1 MKVLVVG
8 QGGREHALVWKLAQ
22 SPRVSRLYCAP
33 GNAGIAELATCVPI
47 GDTDIEGLVRFA
59 KEEGIDLTV
68 VGPEAPLVAGVV
80 DCFEEEGLRI
90 FGPRREAAMLEGSK
104 SFAKAV
110 MEKYGIPTARYQAF
124 EDYEAALRYLRE
136 HGAPVVLKAD
146 GLAAGKGVTV
156 AKTLEEAE
164 AALER
169 MMREKVFGEA
179 GSRVV
184 IEEFLQGQEL
194 SLMAFVDGETVL
206 PMVPVQDHKPV
217 FDGDRGPN
225 TGGMGTYSPTP
236 QLPQSV
242 IEESIRRIL
251 QPVAK
256 AMVAEGKP
264 YRGVLYGGLMVTAEG
279 PKVIEFNAR
288 FGDPETQVVLPRL
301 EAFLLEV
308 LEAVVDGRLAEVNL
322 TWRKEAVVCVIL
334 ASEGYPGAYPKGRII
349 QGLFSPEEQQQREV
363 YLFHSGT
370 VRENGQWLTNGGR
383 VLGVTALGQDLA
395 AARDKAYQAIEG
407 IRFEGMHYRRDIG
420 LRGLKEEY

>member
-8 QGGREHALVWKLAQ
+8 QGGREHALVWKLSQ

-47 GDTDIEGLVRFA
+47 GDTDIEGLVLFA

-80 DCFEEEGLRI
+80 DRFEEEGLRI

-110 MEKYGIPTARYQAF
+110 MAKYGIPTARYQAF

-156 AKTLEEAE
+156 AMTLEEAE

-301 EAFLLEV
+301 ETDLLEV

-322 TWRKEAVVCVIL
+322 TWRKDAAVCVIL

-395 AARDKAYQAIEG
+395 AAREKAYRAIEG

-420 LRGLKEEY
+420 LRGLKEEN

>member
-47 GDTDIEGLVRFA
+47 SETDLDGLVRFA

-68 VGPEAPLVAGVV
+68 VGPEAPLVAGLV
-80 DCFEEEGLRI
+80 DRFEAEGLRV
-90 FGPRREAAMLEGSK
+90 FGPRKEAAMLEGSK
-104 SFAKAV
+104 AFAKEI
-110 MEKYGIPTARYQAF
+110 MSKYGIPTAQYQSF
-124 EDYEAALRYLRE
+124 EDYDEALRYVRE
-136 HGAPVVLKAD
+136 HGAPIVLKAD

-156 AKTLEEAE
+156 AQTLEEAE

-169 MMREKVFGEA
+169 MMKDKVFGEA
-179 GSRVV
+179 GKRVV
-184 IEEFLQGQEL
+184 VEEFLQGQEL

-217 FDGDRGPN
+217 FDGDKGPN

-242 IEESIRRIL
+242 IEESVERIL
-251 QPVAK
+251 KPVAK

-301 EAFLLEV
+301 ETDLLDV
-308 LEAVVDGRLAEVNL
+308 LEAVVEGRLADIQL
-322 TWRKEAVVCVIL
+322 QWKREAAVCVIL
-334 ASEGYPGAYPKGRII
+334 ASEGYPGSYPKGRVIE
-349 QGLFSPEEQQQREV
+349 GLFDPEEQRKRQV

-370 VRENGQWLTNGGR
+370 ARKDGQWLTNGGR
-383 VLGVTALGQDLA
+383 VLGVTALGEDLA
-395 AARDKAYQAIEG
+395 AAREKAYRAIEE
-407 IRFEGMHYRRDIG
+407 IRFEGMHYRKDIG
-420 LRGLKEEY
+420 LRGLSV

>member
-1 MKVLVVG
+1 MLVVG
-8 QGGREHALVWKLAQ
+8 QGGREHALVWKLSQ

-179 GSRVV
+179 GSCVV

-301 EAFLLEV
+301 ETDLLEV

-322 TWRKEAVVCVIL
+322 TWRKEAAVCVIL
-334 ASEGYPGAYPKGRII
+334 ASEGYPGTYPKGRII

-370 VRENGQWLTNGGR
+370 NRENGQWLTNGGR

-407 IRFEGMHYRRDIG
+407 IQFEGMHYRRDIG
-420 LRGLKEEY
+420 MRGLKEEN

>member
-47 GDTDIEGLVRFA
+47 GDTDVEGLIRFA
-59 KEEGIDLTV
+59 KEEGIGLTI
-68 VGPEAPLVAGVV
+68 VGPEAPLVAGLV
-80 DCFEEEGLRI
+80 DRFEAEGLRV

-104 SFAKAV
+104 AFAKEIMA
-110 MEKYGIPTARYQAF
+110 KYGIPTARYQAF
-124 EDYEAALRYLRE
+124 EDYEAALRHVRE

-156 AKTLEEAE
+156 AMTLEEAE
-164 AALER
+164 AALAR
-169 MMREKVFGEA
+169 MMREKVFGAA
-179 GSRVV
+179 GNRVV
-184 IEEFLQGQEL
+184 VEEFLQGQEL

-217 FDGDRGPN
+217 FDGDQGPN

-236 QLPQSV
+236 QLPQAV

-301 EAFLLEV
+301 ETDLLEV
-308 LEAVVDGRLAEVNL
+308 LEAVVDGKLAEVNL
-322 TWRKEAVVCVIL
+322 SWRKDAAVCVIL
-334 ASEGYPGAYPKGRII
+334 ASEGYPGTYPKGRVI
-349 QGLFSPEEQQQREV
+349 QGLFSQEEQQQREV

-370 VRENGQWLTNGGR
+370 ARQNGQWLTNGGR

-395 AARDKAYQAIEG
+395 AAREKAYQAIEG

-420 LRGLKEEY
+420 LRGLKEEN

>member
-1 MKVLVVG
+1 MLVVG
-8 QGGREHALVWKLAQ
+8 QGGREHALVWKLSQ

-80 DCFEEEGLRI
+80 DRFEEEGLRI

-156 AKTLEEAE
+156 AMTLEEAK

-301 EAFLLEV
+301 ETDLLEV
-308 LEAVVDGRLAEVNL
+308 LEAVVDGRLDEVNL
-322 TWRKEAVVCVIL
+322 TWRKEAAVCVIL
-334 ASEGYPGAYPKGRII
+334 ASEGYPGTYSKGRVI

-370 VRENGQWLTNGGR
+370 NRESGQWLTNGGR

-395 AARDKAYQAIEG
+395 AAREKAYQAIGG

-420 LRGLKEEY
+420 LRGLKEEN